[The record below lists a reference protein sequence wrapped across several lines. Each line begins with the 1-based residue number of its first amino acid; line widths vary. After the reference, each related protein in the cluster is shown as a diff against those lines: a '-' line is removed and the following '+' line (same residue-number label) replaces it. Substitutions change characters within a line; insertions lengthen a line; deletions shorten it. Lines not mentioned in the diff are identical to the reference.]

1 MKITHTGS
9 PLGIITASIGA
20 SAKVPHPYNDTPL
33 SLVSVADNALY
44 TAKKSGKNRVC
55 SL

>member
-1 MKITHTGS
+1 M
-9 PLGIITASIGA
+9 ITASIGA
-20 SAKVPHPYNDTPL
+20 SAIVPHPYSDTPL
-33 SLVSVADNALY
+33 SLVNLADNALY